1 MRNEAPMR
9 QRPVP
14 AAALIPGAVVLI
26 LGVGFLLGNFGLLK
40 VPIWNLWPLFLVVI
54 GLAKIL
60 QGTVPGLIW
69 GAAFSVYG
77 GGLLLDAFGH
87 LPFEGWRLWPVFVV
101 AVGFQ
106 LMWAAGRHPERRR
119 CRHWDGTNV
128 EEWKKSLQQSIGEEA
143 HPNPAEAEPFVAEQW
158 IHVAAVFH
166 EEKRRILSASVAHI
180 EALAVFGSIQLD
192 LRAMG
197 VPDHPV
203 SIDANA
209 VFGGIEI
216 FIPSTWE
223 VVIKGAG
230 IFGAYQDET
239 LPPVVS
245 EGERGRLI
253 LRGVSVFGGVSVK
266 N

>member
-1 MRNEAPMR
+1 MKNENQTR
-9 QRPVP
+9 QTPVS
-14 AAALIPGAVVLI
+14 AAALLPGAIVLI
-26 LGVGFLLGNFGLLK
+26 LGVGFLLGNFGLLRFP
-40 VPIWNLWPLFLVVI
+40 VWNLWPLFLVVI
-54 GLAKIL
+54 GVAKIL
-60 QGTVPGLIW
+60 QGTMPGLIW
-69 GAAFSVYG
+69 GAAFTVYG
-77 GGLLLDAFGH
+77 GGLLLDSFVH
-87 LPFEGWRLWPVFVV
+87 LPFQGWRLWPVFVV

-106 LMWAAGRHPERRR
+106 LMWAASGRTEARRPAP
-119 CRHWDGTNV
+119 WTGDV
-128 EEWKKSLQQSIGEEA
+128 DAWKESLKQSIWQQS
-143 HPNPAEAEPFVAEQW
+143 HPPGAPAGAYVAEQW
-158 IHVAAVFH
+158 MHVAAVFH
-166 EEKRRILSASVAHI
+166 EEKRRVLSPTVAHI
-180 EALAVFGSIQLD
+180 EALAVFGSCLLD

-239 LPPVVS
+239 LAPVVS

-253 LRGVSVFGGVSVK
+253 VRGVSVFGGVSVK